1 MSRHDLDKY
10 MPLVDA
16 FDISDDHKR
25 ELLKS
30 VWRIAQNFVDRAYG
44 IDSTQI
50 SVENRDADSGKKCP
64 DSVYLKAPQE
74 NKTNLQGG
82 PR

>member
-1 MSRHDLDKY
+1 